1 MIIKTKYL
9 LLLSALI
16 VFEVWSQ
23 SDVGY
28 LNGVYIYG
36 PASGKCTVHS
46 SLNDSSR
53 IDKTV
58 HSSTKEVKPYS
69 DPAYKR
75 HYDIRPSIRLNN
87 VKLGF
92 ALSKLPNK
100 TINLIPLVDLGVQYN
115 TGLNQLNHR
124 NGMGFLLEARPVKK
138 SYVRIGG
145 LFNLSNAESL
155 NPGNINLTDIGTS
168 QKLWVMPI
176 TRLAYTPNEVF
187 CFQAGYDR
195 NFIGSGRRSLF

>member
-1 MIIKTKYL
+1 MIIKIKYL
-9 LLLSALI
+9 LTLSALI
-16 VFEVWSQ
+16 VFNIWSQ

-36 PASGKCTVHS
+36 PASGKFSAHS
-46 SLNDSSR
+46 SSNDSSR
-53 IDKTV
+53 IDKTA

-145 LFNLSNAESL
+145 LFNLSNAEASI
-155 NPGNINLTDIGTS
+155 PVTS
-168 QKLWVMPI
+168 ILLILVHHKSFGLCP
-176 TRLAYTPNEVF
+176 
-187 CFQAGYDR
+187 
-195 NFIGSGRRSLF
+195 